1 MRLEAEASLEDS
13 TKLKLMVVHNELHN
27 LELLYITL
35 RRDFQVFKADGALS
49 ALEILETEGEM
60 AVIISKQ
67 RMPFMKGAEF
77 LSRTVE
83 PFPDTIGIILINYT
97 EVEDLVEPINSGK
110 VFKYITNP
118 WHPKNVIAVA
128 QQAADTYR
136 VVKRRTNEL
145 RQLLLTERLLASI
158 PRFLSLGLSIEQV
171 AEALGLDIEQVK
183 KAANASGSSER

>member
-1 MRLEAEASLEDS
+1 MRLEAEASLEYS
-13 TKLKLMVVHNELHN
+13 RKLKLMVVHNELHN

-35 RRDFQVFKADGALS
+35 RQDFQVFKADGALS

-67 RMPFMKGAEF
+67 RMPFMTGAEF

-83 PFPDTIGIILINYT
+83 PFPDTIRIILISYT
-97 EVEDLVEPINSGK
+97 DVEDLVEPINSGK

-128 QQAADTYR
+128 
-136 VVKRRTNEL
+136 
-145 RQLLLTERLLASI
+145 
-158 PRFLSLGLSIEQV
+158 
-171 AEALGLDIEQVK
+171 
-183 KAANASGSSER
+183 